1 MKSEIWKQIKGFENY
16 EISNLGRLRRL
27 RDDSSFHYYSLISNN
42 DSYINICLRYNKMK
56 KYTRIHRLVAEA
68 FISNPENKPQVNH
81 INFDKSD
88 NRVENLE
95 WVTNKENIQHAIKS
109 KPHMIE
115 KMVKHNQTKR
125 HKKIVQ
131 IDIETNEMIGWF
143 DNAKIAQRITGVC
156 SKNILQVASK
166 EEWKPGYIRK
176 QAGGY
181 KWAYVS

>member
-27 RDDSSFHYYSLISNN
+27 RDDSSFHCYSLISNKN
-42 DSYINICLRYNKMK
+42 SYISVCLRFNKTK

-68 FISNPENKPQVNH
+68 FISNHKNKPQVNH
-81 INFDKSD
+81 INFDKTD

-109 KPHMIE
+109 KPHMID